1 MTACS
6 GGTVRTG
13 GTRDVT
19 QISAFGAAGSGA
31 TASTG
36 ILPA

>member
-6 GGTVRTG
+6 GGGVRTG
-13 GTRDVT
+13 GIT
-19 QISAFGAAGSGA
+19 QISAVGAAGSGA

-36 ILPA
+36 IIPA